1 MSSRN
6 ITLSLPDE
14 LIRKAKVLA
23 AERETS
29 VSALV
34 GSLLTQVIGDVE
46 DYEQLWAE
54 EEAVMASGPLVVGP
68 VTWARDELH
77 ER

>member
-1 MSSRN
+1 MSTRN

-14 LIRKAKVLA
+14 LIRRAKVLA

-34 GSLLTQVIGDVE
+34 TTLLNQLVGEVR
-46 DYEQLWAE
+46 DYDQTWAD
-54 EEAVMASGPLVVGP
+54 EEAIMATGTLQIGTL
-68 VTWARDELH
+68 TWNRDELH
-77 ER
+77 QR

>member
-1 MSSRN
+1 MSTRN

-14 LIRKAKVLA
+14 LIRRAKVLA

-34 GSLLTQVIGDVE
+34 STLLNQLVGEIR
-46 DYEQLWAE
+46 DYDQTWAD
-54 EEAVMASGPLVVGP
+54 EEAVMAAGTLQVGKL
-68 VTWARDELH
+68 TWNRDELH
-77 ER
+77 QR

>member
-1 MSSRN
+1 MSTRN

-14 LIRKAKVLA
+14 LIRRAKVLA

-34 GSLLTQVIGDVE
+34 STLLTQLVGEIR
-46 DYEQLWAE
+46 DYDQTWAD
-54 EEAVMASGPLVVGP
+54 EEAVMAAGMLEVGKL
-68 VTWARDELH
+68 TWTRDELH
-77 ER
+77 QR

>member
-1 MSSRN
+1 MSTRN

-14 LIRKAKVLA
+14 LIRRAKVLA

-34 GSLLTQVIGDVE
+34 STLLTQLVGEIR
-46 DYEQLWAE
+46 DYDQTWAD
-54 EEAVMASGPLVVGP
+54 EEAVMAAGTLQVGKL
-68 VTWARDELH
+68 TWNRDELH
-77 ER
+77 QR

>member
-1 MSSRN
+1 MTRN

-14 LIRKAKVLA
+14 LIRRAKVLA
-23 AERETS
+23 AQRETS

-34 GSLLTQVIGDVE
+34 ASLLAQLTGGVE
-46 DYEQLWAE
+46 DYDRLWAE
-54 EEAVMASGPLVVGP
+54 EETMMASGPLRIGP
-68 VTWARDELH
+68 ITWGRADLH

>member
-29 VSALV
+29 ISAMVATSLRQLV
-34 GSLLTQVIGDVE
+34 GEAD
-46 DYEQLWAE
+46 DYDAVWD
-54 EEAVMASGPLVVGP
+54 EEARAMESGLLEVGRID
-68 VTWARDELH
+68 WSRDDLH
-77 ER
+77 RR